1 MLQLRK
7 MQVSYYTPSSR
18 YHGHFFL
25 SLRSPSEGCEDVGWI
40 VRMRMYSGCRTKAYA
55 TMSKGIMVTVV
66 LKPKVFQHA
75 KRKQPKHVYSCSL
88 FFLLKNREPKSGKD
102 KLSLSIG
109 IVAYALMIC
118 GTTVVEAA
126 ACESIKGESF

>member
-66 LKPKVFQHA
+66 LKPKVFQRD
-75 KRKQPKHVYSCSL
+75 KRLKTAQTRVL
-88 FFLLKNREPKSGKD
+88 MLTFLLAEKP
-102 KLSLSIG
+102 
-109 IVAYALMIC
+109 
-118 GTTVVEAA
+118 
-126 ACESIKGESF
+126 